1 MNRMSE
7 RLLQFIWQFQY
18 FNTRSLL
25 TSAGEM
31 LNVQFQGNYNTNQ
44 GPDFTD
50 ARIRIGDAVWVG
62 NVELHIRSSDWN
74 KHGHQHDPNYSNVIL
89 HVVWEDDVPEQDMPV
104 LELCSRVPK
113 VLLGQ
118 YNDWMESTSFIP
130 CDKAVASLPE
140 AQWQAWKERLLN
152 ERLLDKAEHIADML
166 AQNNHHW
173 EETCWWLLAR
183 YFGGPVNAESF
194 EEIARSIPLSL
205 LHRHRTHLRHLEALL
220 IGQAG
225 LLEDI
230 DSGEEYPLILQD
242 EYRFLKHKYGLRPS
256 NIRPAFLRM
265 RPSGFPGLR
274 LAQLA
279 MLIHTTTH
287 LFSRILEAESEV
299 ELRKWL
305 DVSASDYWHFHYRF
319 GDHSSYRI
327 KRIGRST
334 IDHLIINAAVPI
346 LFAYGNYFGISSCNE
361 KALQWLEQID
371 AEQNP
376 VTRGFAELGVE
387 SRHARDTQALIGLKR
402 NYCEKKRCLDCA
414 AGNHILQKA
423 KSQA

>member
-1 MNRMSE
+1 MNVMSE

-25 TSAGEM
+25 TSAGETV
-31 LNVQFQGNYNTNQ
+31 NVQFQGHYNTNQ

-50 ARIRIGDAVWVG
+50 ARIRIGNTTWVG
-62 NVELHIRSSDWN
+62 NVELHISSSDWK
-74 KHGHQHDPNYSNVIL
+74 KHGHQHDPNYSNVVL
-89 HVVWEDDVPEQDMPV
+89 HVVWEDDLPEQGMPV
-104 LELCSRVPK
+104 LELSSRVPK
-113 VLLGQ
+113 ILLGQ

-130 CDKAVASLPE
+130 CDKSVTTLPD
-140 AQWQAWKERLLN
+140 APWQAWKEQLLN
-152 ERLLDKAEHIADML
+152 ERLLLKTDNITTML

-205 LHRHRTHLRHLEALL
+205 LHRHTSHLRHLEALL

-230 DSGEEYPLILQD
+230 GPDEEYPLLLQE

-256 NIRPAFLRM
+256 SIRPAFLRM

-279 MLIHTTTH
+279 MLVHTTTH
-287 LFSRILEAESEV
+287 LLSRILEAESEV

-305 DVSASDYWHFHYRF
+305 DVSASEYWHFHYRF

-334 IDHLIINAAVPI
+334 IDRLIINAAVPI
-346 LFAYGNYFGISSCNE
+346 LFAYGNYFGISSCNQ
-361 KALQWLEQID
+361 KALHWLEQID

-376 VTRGFAELGVE
+376 VIRGFAELGLKT
-387 SRHARDTQALIGLKR
+387 RHAWDTQALMGLKI
-402 NYCEKKRCLDCA
+402 NYCEKRQCLDCA
-414 AGNHILQKA
+414 VGNHILQKA